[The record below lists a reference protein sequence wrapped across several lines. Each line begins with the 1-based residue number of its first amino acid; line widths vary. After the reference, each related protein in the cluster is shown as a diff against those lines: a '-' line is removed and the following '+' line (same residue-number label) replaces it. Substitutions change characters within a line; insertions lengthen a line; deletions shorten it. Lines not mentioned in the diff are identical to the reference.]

1 MARRV
6 IWSMLLVTMLTA
18 YSLAG
23 LPGADRHALAQTG
36 GAPSAGPAPAPTL
49 TRDEEL
55 QERQLD
61 KLTYEIRLLQ
71 QQEQTLSQDRTIGE
85 WRAIA
90 NTLTEFGALAIGFGF
105 LIVLARAL
113 ERWHARSARAGQ
125 RFDDDGRDAE
135 VTA

>member
-1 MARRV
+1 
-6 IWSMLLVTMLTA
+6 MLLVAVLTA
-18 YSLAG
+18 YTLAG
-23 LPGADRHALAQTG
+23 LPGADGRAFAQTG
-36 GAPSAGPAPAPTL
+36 GAPAAGPSPTPTL

-71 QQEQTLSQDRTIGE
+71 QQEQTLSQDRTISE

-113 ERWHARSARAGQ
+113 ERWHTRRPRGG
-125 RFDDDGRDAE
+125 RGFDDDAGDAE